1 MQLTN
6 ATDAIRIHKIES
18 LSTEAFPACER
29 KPFSLICQK
38 QSQGLTDIFALEEN
52 GDFCGLA
59 ITMKAEDLVLLDYF
73 AIVREKRGKG
83 YGKMALEALF
93 AHFNGKRFFL
103 EIESTLAESANKS
116 QLIKRKRFYLKN
128 QLTELNLYANVFGTD
143 MELLA
148 YQTSL
153 TFDEYIGVY
162 KTVYGQE
169 KAACIKRLP

>member
-1 MQLTN
+1 M
-6 ATDAIRIHKIES
+6 
-18 LSTEAFPACER
+18 
-29 KPFSLICQK
+29 ICQK

-83 YGKMALEALF
+83 YGRMALEALF

-116 QLIKRKRFYLKN
+116 QRIKRKRFYLKN